1 MADLGKEGLWGLNP
15 FLRCQFNITASE
27 KLSPIYTSMLDPS
40 FSALS
45 TSIMNQSFCAATV
58 NSVMPGVGL
67 SVSPGAKHCAWYIT
81 ENQEIAD
88 EEMKGEGER

>member
-1 MADLGKEGLWGLNP
+1 
-15 FLRCQFNITASE
+15 
-27 KLSPIYTSMLDPS
+27 
-40 FSALS
+40 
-45 TSIMNQSFCAATV
+45 MNQSFCAATV

-67 SVSPGAKHCAWYIT
+67 SVSPGAKHCARYIT